1 MQKIVPSM
9 FLSIIFFLVFI
20 FCIKI
25 LRDNSVVVTKLGFIF
40 FQAVTNLCWQRS
52 KPVMVNENNCSDDT
66 VLLAG
71 DVGDSVLMPDPL
83 PSRAS
88 SSLSM
93 PSMVSGSKNPTRSG
107 SGDLFSFPAGSA
119 SSTLNSSASEETPLR
134 SSLLTGGTLTRLHAP
149 RNYNFKDDM
158 EVFSPLVEVQPITPS
173 LDKFWTDHDGSK
185 KNVDGNSSFL
195 FPSRRF
201 GLSEEGTNDNHPIFD
216 WKSNSSSKQ
225 VRFGSPWCFFLILS
239 FLFNCGCVI
248 LHDVIE
254 ILTI

>member
-1 MQKIVPSM
+1 MLQGT
-9 FLSIIFFLVFI
+9 FI
-20 FCIKI
+20 F
-25 LRDNSVVVTKLGFIF
+25 VVMKLGFI

-52 KPVMVNENNCSDDT
+52 KPVTVNENNCSDNT

-93 PSMVSGSKNPTRSG
+93 PSMVSGSRNPTRSG
-107 SGDLFSFPAGSA
+107 SGDLFSFPAGS
-119 SSTLNSSASEETPLR
+119 SSSALNMPASEETPLR
-134 SSLLTGGTLTRLHAP
+134 SSLLTGGALTRLHAP
-149 RNYNFKDDM
+149 RSYNFKDDM

-173 LDKFWTDHDGSK
+173 LDKLWTDHDGSK
-185 KNVDGNSSFL
+185 KDLDRKSSFL

-225 VRFGSPWCFFLILS
+225 VLLASLHGFFSILS
-239 FLFNCGCVI
+239 FLFTGSYVNCKM
-248 LHDVIE
+248 
-254 ILTI
+254 